1 MSTSRKLPAW
11 RGARARRA
19 RRGRGRPWRR
29 GERRAAARGGWRRCP
44 CPRRGT
50 PGTPTARAS
59 RPPGPAPCG
68 RSTPPP
74 PSTQLLQPPR
84 KETTPGPDGTR
95 RRRPGSRGRSPPSRR
110 SVVDELAS
118 REIFLGASFVSF
130 DSMSGVNCYFAA
142 TVSFNIMHFTSLLT

>member
-59 RPPGPAPCG
+59 RPPRPAPCG
-68 RSTPPP
+68 RRSPPP
-74 PSTQLLQPPR
+74 PSAQLLQPPR
-84 KETTPGPDGTR
+84 KATTPGPDGTR

-110 SVVDELAS
+110 SVVEDGVAS
-118 REIFLGASFVSF
+118 RDISRRFFRFLAL
-130 DSMSGVNCYFAA
+130 CP
-142 TVSFNIMHFTSLLT
+142 SLLSSWSSTRKKIIGSGPL